1 MGGIRPHAPGGIEH
15 LRKRLG
21 SLDATLRGSTR
32 NALAGTHRRF
42 RYNKASLHGHGY
54 SAMAL
59 VFSKKRFVTMEELG
73 FAGWGT
79 GRFFERPLRFQR
91 LRRRTKSISG

>member
-1 MGGIRPHAPGGIEH
+1 MGDIRPHAPGRNER
-15 LRKRLG
+15 LRRRLG
-21 SLDATLRGSTR
+21 GLAATLRGSTR
-32 NALAGTHRRF
+32 DALAGTHRRF
-42 RYNKASLHGHGY
+42 RYNKASLDGHGY

-59 VFSKKRFVTMEELG
+59 VISKKRFVTMEELG
-73 FAGWGT
+73 SAGRGT